1 MDTAQIKGEYFKEHL
16 ERGLQRILEKQ
27 REIAQLKVY
36 GRPSL
41 WKRSGTLMRTLESP
55 KSSITISPD
64 GGVEMETNLPVYIR
78 FLDMKRNGNL
88 GIYNRQIWG
97 ILYSDTLQNIKYEFR
112 DWVSAHFPD
121 MIEDIMKK

>member
-41 WKRSGTLMRTLESP
+41 RTRSGTLMRTLESP
-55 KSSITISPD
+55 KSLITISPD
-64 GGVEMETNLPVYIR
+64 GGVEMETNVPVYIR

-97 ILYSDTLQNIKYEFR
+97 ILYSDTLLKTSFQ
-112 DWVSAHFPD
+112 AHFYSPYCPLS
-121 MIEDIMKK
+121 